1 MPKAKILPTTQ
12 RNVQP
17 CDQEPEF
24 SPIQQAHR
32 PMILGSQPAMHN
44 VPTWLVCPQQLKTA
58 GAFWGHTKTGKVN
71 NTEKYIWGSLKI
83 LYYDNA
89 TGSKTFTKCGWISP
103 KEEFGESHSSLL
115 SCQMTIFFHCMK
127 QMKEF
132 QEKKLNMR
140 RPERTDTIKSKHEC
154 KGMKKCW
161 NYHYHLVK
169 KETKSDEEKRGRAL
183 LWYSYIKS
191 KRNFCYHS
199 LAKHL

>member
-140 RPERTDTIKSKHEC
+140 RPERTDTQLNLNMNVKAWKNAEIITIIWSRRKQSQ
-154 KGMKKCW
+154 MKKKEEELYYDTATL
-161 NYHYHLVK
+161 NL
-169 KETKSDEEKRGRAL
+169 KETFVTVL
-183 LWYSYIKS
+183 
-191 KRNFCYHS
+191 
-199 LAKHL
+199 